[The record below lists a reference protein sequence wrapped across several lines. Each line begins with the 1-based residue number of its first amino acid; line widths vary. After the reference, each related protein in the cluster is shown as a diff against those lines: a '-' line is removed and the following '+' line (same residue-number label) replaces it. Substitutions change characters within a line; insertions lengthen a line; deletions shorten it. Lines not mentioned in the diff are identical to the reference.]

1 MPHITRFFQNVMKIL
16 EELHI
21 FVTPDQEYNKIFQ
34 DIPLIRFWK
43 DKSLKDCLIRA
54 KLPSIEETG
63 RSESCWKRKR
73 QVCDFIC
80 DTNSFLTKACNKI
93 FKIHCKS
100 LNCTSQK
107 VVCLLKCSICGDVLC
122 IGKEKTN
129 FRSRFNNYERV
140 HWS

>member
-1 MPHITRFFQNVMKIL
+1 MPHTTRFFQNVMKIL

-80 DTNSFLTKACNKI
+80 DTNTCDTKPVIKYLKITANHLTVTLRRL
-93 FKIHCKS
+93 F
-100 LNCTSQK
+100 TS
-107 VVCLLKCSICGDVLC
+107 
-122 IGKEKTN
+122 
-129 FRSRFNNYERV
+129 
-140 HWS
+140 